1 MVAREAVDYARQCA
15 KDGYSDDAIKKA
27 LIDAGWSEADVGA
40 ALAAARGAP
49 AEKRVEPAREARPA
63 QATEAKHAEPA
74 EAKHAAGL
82 KPGFSF
88 AALKQKIKA
97 FVDKAVAWFKSLKW
111 PGKAGVALIVLGVV
125 VFIIA
130 LLVGCHNCVKAYWFP
145 KLLDFW

>member
-27 LIDAGWSEADVGA
+27 LLDAGWSAADVGA

-49 AEKRVEPAREARPA
+49 ARAAEPVK
-63 QATEAKHAEPA
+63 EAKPVSEKPA
-74 EAKHAAGL
+74 AAAKP
-82 KPGFSF
+82 KFSLS
-88 AALKQKIKA
+88 ALKQKIKA

-111 PGKAGVALIVLGVV
+111 PGKTGVALIVVGVV
-125 VFIIA
+125 LFAGA

-145 KLLDFW
+145 KLLDFL